1 MRGARLF
8 LIVLLLSGGGKCAAQ
23 GIGIIGINLVTDPSG
38 IALTGSGTTAAV
50 MSLGTVQAYGGT
62 VPTGVTKNLNA
73 TSFTLNTIVDLQV
86 TFLGILSPSYTLTA
100 QLLTTDVIN
109 TWKINSK
116 TLSTTA
122 TTITS
127 SGAYGTTPVN
137 FALTVPFSEAAGT
150 FANTIEFIV
159 TSN

>member
-1 MRGARLF
+1 
-8 LIVLLLSGGGKCAAQ
+8 
-23 GIGIIGINLVTDPSG
+23 
-38 IALTGSGTTAAV
+38 
-50 MSLGTVQAYGGT
+50 
-62 VPTGVTKNLNA
+62 
-73 TSFTLNTIVDLQV
+73 
-86 TFLGILSPSYTLTA
+86 LSPSYTLTA
-100 QLLTTDVIN
+100 QLLTTDAIN

-137 FALTVPFSEAAGT
+137 FALTVPFSESAGT
-150 FANTIEFIV
+150 FSNTIEFIV